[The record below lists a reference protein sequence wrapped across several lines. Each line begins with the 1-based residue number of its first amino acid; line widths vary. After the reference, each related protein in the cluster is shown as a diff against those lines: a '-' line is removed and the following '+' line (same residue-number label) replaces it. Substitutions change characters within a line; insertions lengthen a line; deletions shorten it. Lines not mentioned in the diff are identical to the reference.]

1 MSLDLSTIITVVM
14 GVVAF
19 VASMLVRS
27 ARGERDIAVKE
38 RDDANAEAMS
48 ANQRVESLKNIEEIK
63 RERQEKDNTITVDR
77 ERPLG
82 VWHDDKDSDR

>member
-1 MSLDLSTIITVVM
+1 MSIDLSTIIAAIM

-19 VASMLVRS
+19 IASMLVRS
-27 ARGERDIAVKE
+27 ARKE

-82 VWHDDKDSDR
+82 VWHDDNN

>member
-1 MSLDLSTIITVVM
+1 MPISIDLSTIITIVA

-19 VASMLVRS
+19 IASMLVRIARS
-27 ARGERDIAVKE
+27 ARDVAVKE
-38 RDDANAEAMS
+38 RDDAN
-48 ANQRVESLKNIEEIK
+48 QRVEHLKNVEEIK

>member
-1 MSLDLSTIITVVM
+1 MPVTLDLSTILTVVM

-19 VASMLVRS
+19 IASMLVRT
-27 ARGERDIAVKE
+27 ARGE

-82 VWHDDKDSDR
+82 VWHDNKDSDR